1 MMPVP
6 NHLKLRLLRLNP
18 SQEWSL
24 QFDGFGVVLVKAGA
38 GVYTDG
44 SAAQRLATG
53 DVLVVNGAGGGRLN
67 LHAGTEL
74 AFWWFSLQLDQFY
87 PLFAGG
93 EISVLET
100 VADSFNQPRHFPSGL
115 PLARQCHRLVEEV
128 PPQYNL
134 EHRSQ
139 LLRVASVI
147 LSEEFKTA
155 HEQHASA
162 LGVEANLVQI
172 FEQLSTEEL
181 LHISVGDLAARF
193 RRSRRQLNRLFHQY
207 FGLSVVALRMELRL
221 RKATSLLRNPDARI
235 IHVADECGFHH
246 LGLFNVCF
254 KRRFGVNPSQWRKR
268 ARAQTKASLPGL
280 PGDGLLCTFH
290 ANGQCPFMSEA
301 MQSDSYGFPLALR
314 AKSLHHSPQAT
325 R

>member
-1 MMPVP
+1 MLVP
-6 NHLKLRLLRLNP
+6 NHLKLRLLRLKP
-18 SQEWSL
+18 SQNWSL
-24 QFDGFGVVLVKAGA
+24 PFDGFCVVLVKAGA
-38 GVYTDG
+38 GVYADD
-44 SAAQRLATG
+44 SSAQRLATG
-53 DVLVVNGAGGGRLN
+53 DVLVVNGAGDGRLN

-87 PLFAGG
+87 PLFAGA

-100 VADSFNQPRHFPSGL
+100 VADSFSQPRHFPSGL
-115 PLARQCHRLVEEV
+115 PLARQCHRLVAEV
-128 PPQYNL
+128 PPQFNL

-155 HEQHASA
+155 HEQHANS

-181 LHISVGDLAARF
+181 LHISVSDLAARF

-207 FGLSVVALRMELRL
+207 FGFSVVALRMELRL
-221 RKATSLLRNPDARI
+221 RKATALLRNPDAKI
-235 IHVADECGFHH
+235 ITVADECGFHH

-268 ARAQTKASLPGL
+268 ARAHTKASPPGL
-280 PGDGLLCTFH
+280 PGDDLFCTFH

-301 MQSDSYGFPLALR
+301 TKSDPNGFPLALR